1 MGDLAH
7 PAGQRAAADYLRG
20 LLLKP
25 GQYRQVWEQRVER
38 LRDGFINQLAVTE
51 VLAAH
56 LQSGRATRGGGDL
69 LPYRLRETVADAL
82 SGRLVSREVLALFV
96 AAFGFSEH
104 ESERLWRL
112 WKGSATIRVLSGSQA
127 VPTQAERELNDMI
140 GPRRHQT
147 ISLHDHVWV
156 GPDRRIDRAR
166 MLQVIEAA
174 APSVDRVP
182 VITDTNVLT
191 IEVGQGCKELIGP
204 VRLTNA
210 EAFLTEIVLPQTLD
224 LGETITLEY
233 WFTYRYPGD
242 SADPHERE
250 WRRAALRQLENYDV
264 RLEFHPDQLPDRV
277 WWARWEDTDGDV
289 VEQQPVPL
297 DSQHAVHRYL
307 RSVSK
312 TVAGFY
318 WQWPDVES

>member
-25 GQYRQVWEQRVER
+25 GQYRQAWEQRVER
-38 LRDGFINQLAVTE
+38 LRDGVINQLAVTE
-51 VLAAH
+51 VIAAH
-56 LQSGRATRGGGDL
+56 LRSAGGRKRSGDPL
-69 LPYRLRETVADAL
+69 SYRLRETVADAL
-82 SGRLVSREVLALFV
+82 SGRLVSHDALSLFID
-96 AAFGFSEH
+96 AFGFSEH
-104 ESERLWRL
+104 ESQRLWRL

-127 VPTQAERELNDMI
+127 VPTQAERELNDLI

-147 ISLHDHVWV
+147 ISLHDHVLV
-156 GPDRRIDRAR
+156 GADRRIDRAR

-191 IEVGQGCKELIGP
+191 IEVGQGCTELIGP

-210 EAFLTEIVLPQTLD
+210 DAFLTEIVLAQTLD

-264 RLEFHPDQLPDRV
+264 RLEFHPDQLPASV

-289 VEQQPVPL
+289 AEQQLVPL
-297 DSQHAVHRYL
+297 DRQHAVHRYL
-307 RSVSK
+307 RSVTK

-318 WQWPDVES
+318 WKWPDAES